1 MSSSV
6 GLVKWWFKDKFDIV
20 SGHRINRQDQKYRI
34 ILTYLFNLFLRIP
47 KQVYAIEQI
56 KNLKYSAVF
65 STFSN
70 NKCIFDQK
78 RIYLITVL
86 QYYS

>member
-1 MSSSV
+1 MQRKNV
-6 GLVKWWFKDKFDIV
+6 NL
-20 SGHRINRQDQKYRI
+20 
-34 ILTYLFNLFLRIP
+34 NLFLRIP

-78 RIYLITVL
+78 RIYLVTFSKYTID
-86 QYYS
+86 SNNKSAPN